1 MAHGAKDGT
10 LIIQVAVTVA
20 EDNKVP
26 LASEEHPI
34 DGYGK
39 YAGLSGT
46 LQTLKSWTVTAA
58 REGILEEIE
67 LSCSHYTVAQF
78 KITVAGVVVMSQNKI
93 PESFTAPFP
102 KQKLAA
108 GSEVLIQ
115 VMSDGSA
122 TITAYCWIVG
132 KEVS

>member
-10 LIIQVAVTVA
+10 LIIQVAVTVGDDA
-20 EDNKVP
+20 KVP

-39 YAGLSGT
+39 YSGSDST
-46 LQTLKSWTVTAA
+46 LQELKSWTVTAL

-67 LSCSHYTVAQF
+67 LSVDNYAVAQF
-78 KITVAGVVVMSQNKI
+78 KITVAGVVVMTENLI
-93 PESFTAPFP
+93 PESFTASFP
-102 KQKLAA
+102 GQKLAA
-108 GSEVLIQ
+108 GSEVLVEIK
-115 VMSDGSA
+115 SDGST
-122 TITAYCWIVG
+122 TITAYCWITA